1 MAPLAGNPIGRAL
14 VRGAVDP
21 HIGDLTLPLAELL
34 EQVLLVDERP
44 AREEIPLEVLHA
56 RFDLALGL
64 GAIRPAQGARPTR
77 SDALD

>member
-1 MAPLAGNPIGRAL
+1 MVRWVVVSGALGSAPSSGFLFPGF
-14 VRGAVDP
+14 
-21 HIGDLTLPLAELL
+21 
-34 EQVLLVDERP
+34 DERP